1 MNILV
6 VDDEKILRVT
16 MRDDLADEGHL
27 VAVAASGEEALEV
40 MEQHNF
46 DVVLTDFKMPGMDGL
61 ELLKKAMEKQPAA
74 KVILMTAFGTTMTAL
89 ESGKLGGYDYIT
101 KPFTIIEFQAILN
114 RIEREKEHQKL
125 SASRSSGAPVR
136 YKDSDLVGKSLAM
149 LKVYNQI
156 DRCIQTD
163 STVLIT
169 GETGTGKEIVST
181 AIHNYS
187 KRREGPIVRVSCGI
201 LSKEIIE
208 SELFGHEK
216 GAFTTAVSQ
225 KIGRFELANGGT
237 IFLDDIDDTTPGL
250 QFKLLRVLE
259 ERSLERVGSATPIDI
274 DVRVIAAT
282 KLDLLQSIE
291 TGEFRKDLYYR
302 LNVMP
307 IHLPPLRNRAD
318 DVAPLVEHF
327 LAKND
332 NSTLRFDPVSLELLS
347 RYSWPGNVRELRNVV
362 ERLCNQKG
370 SQGVVT
376 LFDLPEEIKFY
387 DPYIKGAT
395 DDGLRSKV
403 DTVEYDMLVD
413 ALNQADGNKSR
424 AAKFL
429 GLKPSTFRGK
439 LIKHGII

>member
-16 MRDDLADEGHL
+16 MRDDLADAGHL
-27 VAVAASGEEALEV
+27 VEVAASGEEALEV
-40 MEQHNF
+40 MEGKKF

-61 ELLKKAMEKQPAA
+61 ELLKRAKEKQAAA

-101 KPFTIIEFQAILN
+101 KPFSITEFQAILS

-125 SASRSSGAPVR
+125 SASRSSSAPVR
-136 YKDSDLVGKSLAM
+136 YKDSNLVGKSLEM

-156 DRCIQTD
+156 DKCIQTD

-169 GETGTGKEIVST
+169 GETGTGKEVVST
-181 AIHNYS
+181 VIHNYS
-187 KRREGPIVRVSCGI
+187 KRSAGPIVRVSCGI

-216 GAFTTAVSQ
+216 GAFTTAVAQ

-237 IFLDDIDDTTPGL
+237 IFLDDIDDTTPAL

-259 ERSLERVGSATPIDI
+259 ERNLERVGSATPIDI

-282 KLDLLQSIE
+282 KLDLQKNIE
-291 TGEFRKDLYYR
+291 SGEFRKDLYYR

-307 IHLPPLRNRAD
+307 IQLPPLRNKPD
-318 DVAPLVEHF
+318 DVPLLVEHF
-327 LAKND
+327 LLENG
-332 NSTLRFDPVSLELLS
+332 NCRLRFDPVSLELLS

-370 SQGVVT
+370 SEGVVT

-387 DPYIKGAT
+387 DPYTNAPA

-413 ALNQADGNKSR
+413 ALEQAGGNKSR
-424 AAKFL
+424 AAKNL